1 MSVITAPIRLKSPE
15 VTSLLPEEHYTVRTK
30 EFATVTASGWQRV
43 VLALAELLGHALAV
57 LAWLLIIGVVAG
69 LVFIVFNL
77 ADSAAASEVI
87 QHVRTQEVPAS
98 GNTLG

>member
-43 VLALAELLGHALAV
+43 VLALAELFGHALTV
-57 LAWLLIIGVVAG
+57 LAWLLMLGVVAG
-69 LVFIVFNL
+69 MVYGAFALTDVAV
-77 ADSAAASEVI
+77 ASEPL
-87 QHVRTQEVPAS
+87 QEVRTQWVPSS